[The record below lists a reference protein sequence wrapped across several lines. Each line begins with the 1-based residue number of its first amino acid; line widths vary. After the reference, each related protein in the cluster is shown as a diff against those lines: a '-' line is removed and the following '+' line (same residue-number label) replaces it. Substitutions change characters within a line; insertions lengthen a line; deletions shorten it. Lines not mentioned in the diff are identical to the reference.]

1 MDEQH
6 VTIVRTDGY
15 AVITLDRAAKRNA
28 LTFAMRRRLAT
39 ELAGLAQDDDI
50 ACLILAGAAPDFCAG
65 MDVSAFGGD
74 TANRREIVESSTA
87 LFAAL
92 AAFPKPL
99 VAAVEGRALGGGL
112 GLVLACDIR
121 LAGRGAVFGVPEV
134 RFGAAGGFAALRAAI
149 GDGPAR
155 ELALTARSFDA
166 EEAYRLGMLAEVVAD
181 GRALERA
188 HTIAAQLVALPR
200 RGLYLQTEII
210 RATAGRPLA
219 DGLAYEAMVFRR
231 EVQGHGPGGSSK
243 A

>member
-6 VTIVRTDGY
+6 VTITATDGY
-15 AVITLDRAAKRNA
+15 ALITLDRTAKRNA
-28 LTFAMRRRLAT
+28 LSIAMRRRLADA
-39 ELAGLAQDDDI
+39 LAALAEDSDV
-50 ACLILAGAAPDFCAG
+50 ACLILTGAAPDFCAG
-65 MDVSAFGGD
+65 MDLSAFGGD
-74 TANRREIVESSTA
+74 AANRREIVESSTA
-87 LFAAL
+87 LFTAL
-92 AAFPKPL
+92 ATFPKPL

-134 RFGAAGGFAALRAAI
+134 RFGAAGGFTSLRAAI

-166 EEAYRLGMLAEVVAD
+166 DEAYRLGMLAEIVAD
-181 GRALERA
+181 GRTLERA
-188 HTIAAQLVALPR
+188 RAIAVQLVALPR
-200 RGLYLQTEII
+200 RGVRLQTEII

-231 EVQGHGPGGSSK
+231 EVVERGPSGSSQ